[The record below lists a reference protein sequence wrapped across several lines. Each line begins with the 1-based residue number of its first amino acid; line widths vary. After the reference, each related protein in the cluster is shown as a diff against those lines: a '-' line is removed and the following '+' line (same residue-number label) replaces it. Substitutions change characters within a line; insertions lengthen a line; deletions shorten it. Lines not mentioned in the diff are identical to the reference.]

1 MTWEEAINHI
11 NSVSRYGNKPGV
23 ECTKAVL
30 DKLGNP
36 EQKLKIIHVAGT
48 NGKGSTCMYLA
59 SILMECG
66 LKTGVFT
73 SPHLIRENERI
84 RIDGKDISDEDFLK
98 YYELVHKAELELI
111 QEGFGQISYFDFFVA
126 IAFLYYAHEN
136 TDAVIME
143 TGLGGRLDST
153 NAVESPILT
162 IITSISLDHVAI
174 LGNTVEKIAAE
185 KAGIIKPSA
194 PLVYIAG
201 EPYSHVI
208 EKRAKEAGIF
218 AYGVEK
224 GQCEI
229 RENAVKHI
237 DFSLNNIYYK
247 DNVFRI
253 STPAKYQVMNASL
266 ALTAAGVLKDN
277 GTFGSAISELGQ
289 KEWLECI
296 RRAIAGTSWEGR
308 MELIAPGIYVDGAH
322 NPDGIASFLETAG
335 SMKELTG
342 GAFALLFSAV
352 NDKNYDCMI
361 EEICK
366 SRIFDAFVVTQIEGA
381 RCLSAGKIAEEF
393 GKYTDTPVIA
403 EADISEAVNVGRT
416 ACGKDTTLFC
426 AGSLYLAGEV
436 RKAGLS
442 L

>member
-84 RIDGKDISDEDFLK
+84 RINGKDISDEDFLK

-111 QEGFGQISYFDFFVA
+111 QEGFGQISYFDFFVS

-136 TDAVIME
+136 ADAVIME

-153 NAVESPILT
+153 NAVENPVLT

-185 KAGIIKPSA
+185 KAGIIKTSA
-194 PLVYIAG
+194 PLVYIAK

-208 EKRAKEAGIF
+208 EERAKEAGVL

-229 RENAVKHI
+229 LENAVKYI

-253 STPAKYQVMNASL
+253 STPANYQVMNASL

-277 GTFGSAISELGQ
+277 KIFGSTLSGLGQ
-289 KEWLECI
+289 EEWLECVK
-296 RRAIAGTSWEGR
+296 RAIARTSWEGR

-335 SMKELTG
+335 NMKKLNQG
-342 GAFALLFSAV
+342 DFVLLFSAV
-352 NDKNYDCMI
+352 NDKNYGCMI
-361 EEICK
+361 KEICE
-366 SRIFDAFVVTQIEGA
+366 SRIFDAFIVTVIDGS
-381 RCLSAGKIAEEF
+381 RCLPAGEIAGEF
-393 GKYTDTPVIA
+393 SKYTCMPVVVRT
-403 EADISEAVNVGRT
+403 DISEAVKAGKVL
-416 ACGKDTTLFC
+416 CGKDATLFC
-426 AGSLYLAGEV
+426 AGSLYLVGEV
-436 RKAGLS
+436 RKAVLS